1 MPDTPRLTFHLKETD
16 ADRAVKDAAF
26 ATTAEELRGFI
37 ERFEQ
42 LSAERADLA
51 DDQKLVMAEAKARGY
66 DTKVIRKIIA
76 IRKRDA
82 DDVAEENATLD
93 VYLSA
98 LGMS

>member
-1 MPDTPRLTFHLKETD
+1 MKETD
-16 ADRAVKDAAF
+16 ADRAVKDTAYAV
-26 ATTAEELRGFI
+26 TAEELRGFI
-37 ERFEQ
+37 ERYEK
-42 LSAERADLA
+42 LAAERADLA
-51 DDQKLVMAEAKARGY
+51 DDQKLVMAEAKSRGY